1 MNHAFDGR
9 KVQGLRS
16 GSLYQY
22 YLISIVSFLSYILPY
37 KLIILKEKGNLSIV
51 CQ

>member
-1 MNHAFDGR
+1 MNHSVDAR
-9 KVQGLRS
+9 KVQGLKS

-22 YLISIVSFLSYILPY
+22 YLISIVPFSLIFYLTSYFF
-37 KLIILKEKGNLSIV
+37 LKEKGNLSIV